1 MAAQNK
7 TKKNTYLFASKP
19 KINGIK
25 MDSTYPWYAL
35 YTTFNKKLSLMGVN
49 LHQENT
55 FRNLSNVRYVGG
67 FLFHLTLSLQNR

>member
-25 MDSTYPWYAL
+25 MDSTYP
-35 YTTFNKKLSLMGVN
+35 
-49 LHQENT
+49 
-55 FRNLSNVRYVGG
+55 
-67 FLFHLTLSLQNR
+67 